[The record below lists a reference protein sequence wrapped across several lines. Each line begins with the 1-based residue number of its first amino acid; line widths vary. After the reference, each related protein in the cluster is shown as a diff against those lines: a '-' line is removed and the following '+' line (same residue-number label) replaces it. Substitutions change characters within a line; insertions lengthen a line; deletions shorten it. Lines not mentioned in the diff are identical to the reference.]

1 MKMTRIIVLCGILMF
16 MAGTVWGAD
25 GTITGITVTPANPTV
40 GESFH
45 VTVQG
50 TAIAAGKKCQILFLK
65 GDGTPT
71 SQVGVVSSFP
81 FTFGGNYPLYI
92 YNTAGTYTI
101 RVFSASSP
109 YGSCTGEAQAVVK
122 VRPKLQVGI
131 AKNVATKANPCPPGW
146 HKKSSEPSGAFICVP
161 NMPSPKPQCPA
172 GTQYFETECTVGCQV
187 IIR

>member
-16 MAGTVWGAD
+16 MAGIVWAAD
-25 GTITGITVTPANPTV
+25 GTITGITVTPASPKV
-40 GESFH
+40 GQSFQ

-50 TAIAAGKKCQILFLK
+50 TAIAPGKKCQILFLK

-71 SQVGVVSSFP
+71 SQVGVVTSFP

-101 RVFSASSP
+101 RVFSAANP
-109 YGSCTGEAQAVVK
+109 YGSCTGEVQAVVK
-122 VRPKLQVGI
+122 VLPKLEKVDKKI
-131 AKNVATKANPCPPGW
+131 HKVADPCPTGW
-146 HKKSSEPSGAFICVP
+146 HKKSGSADSAYTCVP

-172 GTQYFETECTVGCQV
+172 GTVYFETECTVGCQPV
-187 IIR
+187 IR